1 LKLIIIYYVK
11 MTAHDCS
18 KLKAERPCNQK
29 NNCTWHKN
37 KCVPSHPPSHS
48 PSPSHSH
55 SPSPS
60 HSHSPSPSHSHSPSP
75 SHSHSPS
82 PSLSPMHLA
91 VACRPSGNNPLPE
104 GACDMA
110 RTQADCPKDG
120 CAWGFPNDLMR
131 CMPSTG
137 SDSLPAECDMARSEY
152 ACNQMKSQ
160 NGKGCT
166 WGEFSPPGSH
176 HPKNSGNSGM
186 SDTTIGLIIGGSL
199 LAVFGLVILGLTI
212 RAKSMKG
219 SMKRSR

>member
-1 LKLIIIYYVK
+1 
-11 MTAHDCS
+11 
-18 KLKAERPCNQK
+18 
-29 NNCTWHKN
+29 
-37 KCVPSHPPSHS
+37 
-48 PSPSHSH
+48 
-55 SPSPS
+55 
-60 HSHSPSPSHSHSPSP
+60 
-75 SHSHSPS
+75 
-82 PSLSPMHLA
+82 
-91 VACRPSGNNPLPE
+91 VACRPSGNNPSPE

-176 HPKNSGNSGM
+176 HPSPPGSNHPSPPGSKHPKNSGNSGM